1 MRTTI
6 TLEKE
11 ILDDLIK
18 ETKDKNKTSAVKKV
32 IKEFL
37 KQRKVEHI
45 KAMKGNLKFTLSA
58 DEIRHYEQR

>member
-11 ILDDLIK
+11 ILDDLMK
-18 ETKDKNKTSAVKKV
+18 ETKNKNKASAVKKV

-45 KAMKGNLKFTLSA
+45 KAMKGKLKFTLSA

>member
-18 ETKDKNKTSAVKKV
+18 ETRDKRQKTK
-32 IKEFL
+32 IKLLPL
-37 KQRKVEHI
+37 KRSLR
-45 KAMKGNLKFTLSA
+45 NS
-58 DEIRHYEQR
+58 

>member
-11 ILDDLIK
+11 ILDDLMK
-18 ETKDKNKTSAVKKV
+18 ETKDKNKASAVKKV

-37 KQRKVEHI
+37 RQRKIEKI
-45 KAMKGNLKFTLSA
+45 KAMKGKLKFNLSA